1 MNATTMWSAERYVH
15 ITAMISTETLLTNP
29 QHSAVNYQASQVY
42 GLHMQG
48 PKEKIRCK
56 ALHTKFGHPRQRRV
70 SSQGGLY
77 SMRGKDG
84 SGDKPKPKPQ
94 PIDPGKKPYGD
105 EMIRRTLIFRR
116 PRPID
121 VCIDVG
127 CFEDEV
133 DSDLRQWK
141 RVLPSA
147 CCSIMELSVYCP
159 RYCEVPL

>member
-1 MNATTMWSAERYVH
+1 
-15 ITAMISTETLLTNP
+15 
-29 QHSAVNYQASQVY
+29 
-42 GLHMQG
+42 
-48 PKEKIRCK
+48 
-56 ALHTKFGHPRQRRV
+56 
-70 SSQGGLY
+70 
-77 SMRGKDG
+77 MRGKDG

-94 PIDPGKKPYGD
+94 PIDPGKKPYAD

-147 CCSIMELSVYCP
+147 CCSIMELSVYCQ

>member
-1 MNATTMWSAERYVH
+1 MRE
-15 ITAMISTETLLTNP
+15 ISETLELQVLKQAMEIIRQRRGNECHNDVVCGK
-29 QHSAVNYQASQVY
+29 HSAVNYQASQVY

-94 PIDPGKKPYGD
+94 PIDPGQG
-105 EMIRRTLIFRR
+105 R
-116 PRPID
+116 
-121 VCIDVG
+121 
-127 CFEDEV
+127 
-133 DSDLRQWK
+133 
-141 RVLPSA
+141 
-147 CCSIMELSVYCP
+147 
-159 RYCEVPL
+159 